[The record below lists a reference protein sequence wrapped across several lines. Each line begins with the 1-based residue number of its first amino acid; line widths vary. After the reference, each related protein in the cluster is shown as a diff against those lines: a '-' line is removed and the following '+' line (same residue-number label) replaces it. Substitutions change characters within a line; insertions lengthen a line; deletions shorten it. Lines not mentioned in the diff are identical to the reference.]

1 MEGCDYGGTLRFP
14 TTKEAVQS
22 LLGWIGVDGVRYQ
35 EVFISCFDNDV
46 FDVCRYMGEFESI
59 DELNHL
65 ACLLS
70 ELDDSEQTVLEA
82 VVNKGD
88 HVTSAAE
95 LINLTQNLNCYDF
108 YPGVSDD
115 DTLGRVYVDDMGVL
129 DVPEK
134 ILPYFDY
141 DAYGRDARLNEG
153 GCYVLGGYLIR
164 NNEPFVE
171 HYHGPEDIP
180 PEHKVFAYPKLSIR
194 ERLAAYQEV
203 SSRAN
208 PEPVRQA
215 RQPEHSGR

>member
-1 MEGCDYGGTLRFP
+1 MRNRAGGDKIGTVFEAYVTNAGRYVEGCDYGGTLRFP

-22 LLGWIGVDGVRYQ
+22 VLGRIGVDGVRYQ

-95 LINLTQNLNCYDF
+95 LINLTQNLNCYDY

-115 DTLGRVYVDDMGVL
+115 DTLGRVYVDDMGG
-129 DVPEK
+129 
-134 ILPYFDY
+134 
-141 DAYGRDARLNEG
+141 AGRAGENTAL
-153 GCYVLGGYLIR
+153 L
-164 NNEPFVE
+164 
-171 HYHGPEDIP
+171 
-180 PEHKVFAYPKLSIR
+180 
-194 ERLAAYQEV
+194 
-203 SSRAN
+203 
-208 PEPVRQA
+208 
-215 RQPEHSGR
+215 